1 MNRLPTE
8 LHRLYAP
15 PAPDGQA
22 PAPEQASLVNALGQ
36 VRAMVLELGRPADWP
51 ALAKVWHGVQAELDL
66 PAPAIAVSGV
76 DGYQLWFSL
85 AEPLPAAQALA
96 FLESLRAHFLA
107 DIKPH
112 RISLMPTLDTAS
124 TWPALDASSALPA
137 LNASSPRPAR
147 HARPVPAQQASSGR
161 WSAFVAPDLA
171 PVFADE
177 PWLDLPPNPDGQ
189 AGLLSRI
196 KSIVA
201 ADFQRAV
208 DTLRPALPTLRAVEP
223 PQLSAPAAQ
232 AAQVAQAAQAA
243 QAALAD
249 QAGAGLGLADTRAL
263 PAGAWRAPQAFL
275 LDVMNNDRVALGLR
289 IEAAKALLPYFDDP
303 RNP

>member
-15 PAPDGQA
+15 PAPDDPA
-22 PAPEQASLVNALGQ
+22 SAPEQASLVNAQGQ
-36 VRAMVLELGRPADWP
+36 VRAMVLELGRPADW
-51 ALAKVWHGVQAELDL
+51 ALLAKVWHGVQAELDL

-96 FLESLRAHFLA
+96 FLESLRAHYLA

-112 RISLMPTLDTAS
+112 RISLMPTLDAS
-124 TWPALDASSALPA
+124 SPRPALDAP
-137 LNASSPRPAR
+137 SPPPAR
-147 HARPVPAQQASSGR
+147 HARPVPAQQANSGR

-189 AGLLSRI
+189 AALLSRL
-196 KSIVA
+196 KCTVA
-201 ADFQRAV
+201 VDFQRAV
-208 DTLRPALPTLRAVEP
+208 DTLRPALPTGRTVDP
-223 PQLSAPAAQ
+223 PQLSAPAATAVQAVAAVQ
-232 AAQVAQAAQAA
+232 AATAAQAA

-275 LDVMNNDRVALGLR
+275 LDVMNNDRVALDQR
-289 IEAAKALLPYFDDP
+289 IEAAKALLPYFHGP
-303 RNP
+303 RTP

>member
-1 MNRLPTE
+1 M
-8 LHRLYAP
+8 
-15 PAPDGQA
+15 
-22 PAPEQASLVNALGQ
+22 
-36 VRAMVLELGRPADWP
+36 
-51 ALAKVWHGVQAELDL
+51 
-66 PAPAIAVSGV
+66 
-76 DGYQLWFSL
+76 
-85 AEPLPAAQALA
+85 
-96 FLESLRAHFLA
+96 
-107 DIKPH
+107 
-112 RISLMPTLDTAS
+112 
-124 TWPALDASSALPA
+124 
-137 LNASSPRPAR
+137 
-147 HARPVPAQQASSGR
+147 
-161 WSAFVAPDLA
+161 
-171 PVFADE
+171 
-177 PWLDLPPNPDGQ
+177 
-189 AGLLSRI
+189 LSRI

-232 AAQVAQAAQAA
+232 AAQVAQVAQVAQAA
-243 QAALAD
+243 QAVLAD

>member
-15 PAPDGQA
+15 PAPNDPA
-22 PAPEQASLVNALGQ
+22 PAPEQASLVNAQGQ
-36 VRAMVLELGRPADWP
+36 VRAMVLELGRPADWAP
-51 ALAKVWHGVQAELDL
+51 LAKVWHGVQAELDL

-112 RISLMPTLDTAS
+112 RISLMP
-124 TWPALDASSALPA
+124 ALDAASAQ
-137 LNASSPRPAR
+137 SAR

-189 AGLLSRI
+189 AALLSRL

-208 DTLRPALPTLRAVEP
+208 DTLRPALPTARAVDP
-223 PQLSAPAAQ
+223 PQLSAPTATAAH
-232 AAQVAQAAQAA
+232 
-243 QAALAD
+243 AALAAPAARAD
-249 QAGAGLGLADTRAL
+249 RAVAGLGLANTPAA
-263 PAGAWRAPQAFL
+263 PAGAWRTPQDFL
-275 LDVMNNDRVALGLR
+275 LDVMNDDRVALGQR
-289 IEAAKALLPYFDDP
+289 IEAAKALLPSFHDP

>member
-1 MNRLPTE
+1 MNRLTTE
-8 LHRLYAP
+8 LQRLYAP
-15 PAPDGQA
+15 PPPDGQD
-22 PAPEQASLVNALGQ
+22 PAPDQTSLVNAQGQ

-96 FLESLRAHFLA
+96 FLESLRLRYLA

-112 RISLMPTLDTAS
+112 RISL
-124 TWPALDASSALPA
+124 LPA
-137 LNASSPRPAR
+137 LVATSAQSAR
-147 HARPVPAQQASSGR
+147 HARPVPAQQAGSGR

-189 AGLLSRI
+189 ASLLSRL
-196 KSIVA
+196 KSTGA
-201 ADFQRAV
+201 ADFQRALE
-208 DTLRPALPTLRAVEP
+208 TLSPALPALRAGDP
-223 PQLSAPAAQ
+223 RPLSALSAQPAA
-232 AAQVAQAAQAA
+232 AAAATLVT
-243 QAALAD
+243 LAD
-249 QAGAGLGLADTRAL
+249 PATASGGLVGSHAA
-263 PAGAWRAPQAFL
+263 PAGARRAPKAFL
-275 LDVMNNDRVALGLR
+275 LDVMNDANVALGLR
-289 IEAAKALLPYFDDP
+289 IEAAKALLPYFDDEARRP
-303 RNP
+303 